1 MRQSESEKRPVFLRK
16 FKSIRTTIL
25 LSYVL
30 VVMVSVAVFAMVA
43 LNYTEKTVLE
53 NAEEYSTQLITQANR
68 DIDSYME
75 YLRNTSILIS
85 SNADVHDY
93 LFGVN
98 KDTGETAQTVERII
112 AQFQTILDT
121 RNDIVNI
128 GIFGENGRYLI
139 NQGALK
145 INENVSLKDVEW
157 VQKAQNSQGLTT
169 ISSSHVQN
177 VVDGRY
183 EWVVTLSR
191 GLRNKITK
199 EVEGVFFVDLNYS
212 SISELCDSIS
222 YGNRGYVYILDEQGN
237 LIYHPQ
243 QQLLYSGL
251 KNEKIEEVLS
261 SKDNSFVTEDGK
273 LYCMSKSLET
283 GWTVVGVAY
292 VSELLK
298 DSRETGRIYVVS
310 AGLIMLAAMA
320 LAVFLS
326 REITKPIKRLSNSMR
341 EVEKG
346 NFENVLLDVQGEN
359 EIDRLSANFNMMTT
373 EIKHLMEQNVEDQRQ
388 KRKSELMALQAQINP
403 HFLYNTLDSIIWMAE
418 WGKNKEV
425 VLMTSSL
432 AKLLR
437 QSISNQNE
445 LVKVED
451 EVEYTRS
458 YLTIQKMRYKDKL
471 EYDILVEPEIL
482 NYKVAKLI
490 LQPLVENAIYH
501 GIKYKEGKGKVLIEG
516 FLRDDELILRITDDG
531 IGMTEEQMSHLFEKR
546 ETDTRRNSVGV
557 RNVHDRIGLYY
568 GKEYGLTFESAV
580 GEGTKVEIHIPY
592 EKGQAGDAY
601 GSEA

>member
-1 MRQSESEKRPVFLRK
+1 MRQSESEKRSVFLRK

-128 GIFGENGRYLI
+128 GIIGENGRYLI

>member
-128 GIFGENGRYLI
+128 GIIGENGRYLI

-346 NFENVLLDVQGEN
+346 NFENVLLDIQGGN

>member
-68 DIDSYME
+68 DIDSYMK

-128 GIFGENGRYLI
+128 GIIGENGRYLI

-601 GSEA
+601 GSEV

>member
-1 MRQSESEKRPVFLRK
+1 M
-16 FKSIRTTIL
+16 
-25 LSYVL
+25 
-30 VVMVSVAVFAMVA
+30 
-43 LNYTEKTVLE
+43 
-53 NAEEYSTQLITQANR
+53 
-68 DIDSYME
+68 
-75 YLRNTSILIS
+75 
-85 SNADVHDY
+85 
-93 LFGVN
+93 
-98 KDTGETAQTVERII
+98 
-112 AQFQTILDT
+112 
-121 RNDIVNI
+121 
-128 GIFGENGRYLI
+128 
-139 NQGALK
+139 
-145 INENVSLKDVEW
+145 
-157 VQKAQNSQGLTT
+157 
-169 ISSSHVQN
+169 
-177 VVDGRY
+177 VDGRY